1 LAPSHVGLG
10 GNEMADKLAKKG
22 TTLHSKETSLQ
33 ADTLKKHL
41 NCNIA
46 MKYNKKQT
54 SWLQQKWRNIH
65 KIWAEYKGK
74 PMKEVVANFDSRQ
87 DMTA

>member
-1 LAPSHVGLG
+1 
-10 GNEMADKLAKKG
+10 MADKLAKKG